1 MNFQC
6 ICWSYCLGTRSFIC
20 IHKFMDLTTE
30 IKKVLKLENIS
41 IILFRSSEE
50 LLLIVTKDLW
60 LFDVQVTVHRDKL
73 TFR

>member
-1 MNFQC
+1 
-6 ICWSYCLGTRSFIC
+6 
-20 IHKFMDLTTE
+20 MDLTTE